1 MPRVIVTTEQVG
13 EREPAVIYE
22 EQVVASEL
30 SSDHYASQLLE
41 RVGWGIAD
49 AEDREREFVRAA

>member
-1 MPRVIVTTEQVG
+1 MPRVIVTADHAGEQ
-13 EREPAVIYE
+13 EPAVIYE

-30 SSDHYASQLLE
+30 ESDHYASQLLE

-49 AEDREREFVRAA
+49 AEERERQYAGAR